1 MSDYSLSKGSRLS
14 PTDIRPARSLLERR
28 MALCSRITRGIL
40 LLFGVGAVVAQ
51 VAKIFPTFVDSG
63 WDINLSNVTALA
75 IGLVL
80 LALGQSKAINTGIRA
95 ALGKHRL
102 RTQRILFSLPFC
114 LSLLVIILKLFL
126 GATKPYK
133 LLMGEGS
140 FVEYGTVLA
149 YFVACGFA
157 LPIATGFR
165 KQSQWLLS
173 GLYGLFSAFCLFVG
187 FEEIS
192 WGQMVIGWQSNDFF
206 SETNVQQETNLH
218 NMPWFQD
225 LLGEAFILVSFICVA
240 VTIAG
245 ILRHRRQPGE
255 PSPML
260 SPGISLD
267 STPTPS
273 SDRTAATEI
282 ALGQPLKPQLSH
294 FYFPGWYTLSYWA
307 MTLVIY
313 VIIEY
318 LRPWIG
324 FIITTD
330 QEFAELLL
338 SLGFMLVAITEYFR
352 QGLLYSRRS

>member
-1 MSDYSLSKGSRLS
+1 MSDRPLPTGSRLS

-51 VAKIFPTFVDSG
+51 LAKIFPTFVDSG
-63 WDINLSNVTALA
+63 WDINLSNLAALA
-75 IGLVL
+75 VGLVL
-80 LALGQSKAINTGIRA
+80 LGLGLGQAMTTGIRA
-95 ALGKHRL
+95 ALGQHRL
-102 RTQRILFSLPFC
+102 RAQRILFSLPFA
-114 LSLLVIILKLFL
+114 LSLLVIVLKLAL

-157 LPIATGFR
+157 LPVANGFR

-173 GLYGLFSAFCLFVG
+173 SLYGLFSAFCLFVG

-225 LLGEAFILVSFICVA
+225 RLGEAFIVVSLACVV

-245 ILRHRRQPGE
+245 ILRHRRKP
-255 PSPML
+255 PIASF
-260 SPGISLD
+260 SD
-267 STPTPS
+267 RDRTPTTSEASPTTS
-273 SDRTAATEI
+273 
-282 ALGQPLKPQLSH
+282 LKPQLSH
-294 FYFPGWYTLSYWA
+294 FYFPGWYTLSYFA
-307 MTLVIY
+307 LTLVIY

-318 LRPWIG
+318 LRPWLG

-338 SLGFMLVAITEYFR
+338 SLGFMLVAVTGYFR
-352 QGLLYSRRS
+352 QGLLYSRRP